1 MPVTAWAHGVAA
13 PGSGFGTTER
23 RAVLLA
29 QRLACRIRL
38 RVRNS
43 SFSALR
49 SYLRSQC
56 TKHTCAEG
64 HVTGHTVKDLLRPSQ
79 RRTHWQSVSLAVLC
93 GTGGMATAVRLEQRK
108 GRVREGGWRYFRI
121 SSM

>member
-38 RVRNS
+38 RVRKS

-49 SYLRSQC
+49 SYLR
-56 TKHTCAEG
+56 CAQSLRRRAHDRPHCEG
-64 HVTGHTVKDLLRPSQ
+64 SSKTFAAPHALAILKLGGAMRDGGDGHSG
-79 RRTHWQSVSLAVLC
+79 AI
-93 GTGGMATAVRLEQRK
+93 GAE
-108 GRVREGGWRYFRI
+108 EG
-121 SSM
+121 